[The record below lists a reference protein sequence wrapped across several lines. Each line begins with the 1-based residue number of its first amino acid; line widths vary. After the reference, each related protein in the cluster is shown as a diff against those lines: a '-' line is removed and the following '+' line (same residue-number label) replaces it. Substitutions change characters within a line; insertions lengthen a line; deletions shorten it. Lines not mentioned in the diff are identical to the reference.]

1 MHNND
6 KKTEID
12 HLMSAMTLLD
22 NPQEFAAF
30 FEDVC
35 TPKEIQA
42 MAQRLQVAV
51 LLREGKTFTDIVSLT
66 GASSTTIS
74 RVSRCLQSG
83 AGGYRT
89 VLDRMDTENK

>member
-1 MHNND
+1 MQNND
-6 KKTEID
+6 RKTEID
-12 HLMSAMTLLD
+12 HLMAAMTVLKD
-22 NPQEFAAF
+22 PQEVAAF

-35 TPKEIQA
+35 TPNEIKA
-42 MAQRLQVAV
+42 MAQRLQVAQ
-51 LLREGKTFTDIVSLT
+51 LLREGKTFTDIVALT

-89 VLDRMDTENK
+89 VLDRMEEQK

>member
-1 MHNND
+1 MQNND

-12 HLMSAMTLLD
+12 HLMSAMTVLE
-22 NPQEFAAF
+22 NPREFANF

-35 TPKEIQA
+35 TPREIQA
-42 MAQRLQVAV
+42 MAQRLQVAI
-51 LLREGKTFTDIVSLT
+51 LLREGKTFNDIVSLT

-89 VLDRMDTENK
+89 VLDRMDTDQ

>member
-1 MHNND
+1 MQNND

-12 HLMSAMTLLD
+12 HLMSAMTVLE
-22 NPQEFAAF
+22 NPQEFASF

-42 MAQRLQVAV
+42 MAQRLQVAF

-89 VLDRMDTENK
+89 VLDRMDTDK